1 MLSGVALRGPSQGLL
16 SGVSLRGFS
25 QGSYCVLLPKIYPWV
40 QCTDNICRIADFRNQ
55 KWIKYYRV
63 SHTYLTKVIL
73 LKMTLKCIVH
83 LKGRHF
89 YNYKDPPFDLNH
101 QLMSADKCFVVN
113 FDLKKRN
120 WFLLFFL
127 LFSTRNKDF
136 LKMKQWNMV
145 QVKLDR
151 QKSLYF
157 LHIKSFDSLFAQ
169 KIEKKS

>member
-1 MLSGVALRGPSQGLL
+1 MTFESNWCLL
-16 SGVSLRGFS
+16 GAPGRCIF
-25 QGSYCVLLPKIYPWV
+25 
-40 QCTDNICRIADFRNQ
+40 
-55 KWIKYYRV
+55 YYRV

-83 LKGRHF
+83 LKGRHP
-89 YNYKDPPFDLNH
+89 YNHKDPPLDMNH

-157 LHIKSFDSLFAQ
+157 LHNKSFDSLFAK
-169 KIEKKS
+169 KIEKKSNSSILLIFLKFYQKC